1 MLGVVSSIKILAGDR
16 QADRIVPPTGFT
28 ARLTLFTAAA
38 MAFLSVFA
46 LALSL
51 ASGRLASRWGEELAQ
66 SSTVRISAPSD
77 QLASQTQ
84 AALRVLRT
92 TQGVVS
98 ARALTQAEQQAL
110 LEPWLGPD
118 VPVDT
123 LPVPQLIEV
132 IEAPEGYDV
141 AGLRLRLSAEVA
153 GAVVDDHTRWRRPL
167 VRAAARLR
175 LLAWLSIGLIG
186 GLMAAMITL
195 AANATLAANTQVIA
209 VLRLIGATDM
219 YITGAFVRRFTNRAL
234 AGALF
239 GTGVAVL
246 ALVFL
251 PSSEQENGFLTGLG
265 FQGFHWV
272 LPAIVPFVAAAVAFV
287 STRAAASR
295 ALRAFS

>member
-1 MLGVVSSIKILAGDR
+1 
-16 QADRIVPPTGFT
+16 
-28 ARLTLFTAAA
+28 

-51 ASGRLASRWGEELAQ
+51 ASGRLATRWGEELAQ

-77 QLASQTQ
+77 QLASQTE
-84 AALRVLRT
+84 AALRVLSST
-92 TQGVVS
+92 KGVAS
-98 ARALTQAEQQAL
+98 ARALTKTEQQAL

-141 AGLRLRLSAEVA
+141 AGLRLRLLAEVA

-219 YITGAFVRRFTNRAL
+219 YITGAFVRRFTSR
-234 AGALF
+234 ALF
-239 GTGVAVL
+239 GACIGTAVAVL
-246 ALVFL
+246 ALVFS
-251 PSSEQENGFLTGLG
+251 PSSGHENSFLTGLG
-265 FQGFHWV
+265 FQGFHWI
-272 LPAIVPFVAAAVAFV
+272 LPAMVPFVAAAVAFV

>member
-1 MLGVVSSIKILAGDR
+1 MTK
-16 QADRIVPPTGFT
+16 T
-28 ARLTLFTAAA
+28 
-38 MAFLSVFA
+38 
-46 LALSL
+46 
-51 ASGRLASRWGEELAQ
+51 
-66 SSTVRISAPSD
+66 
-77 QLASQTQ
+77 
-84 AALRVLRT
+84 
-92 TQGVVS
+92 
-98 ARALTQAEQQAL
+98 EQQAL

-141 AGLRLRLSAEVA
+141 AGLRLRLLAEVA

-219 YITGAFVRRFTNRAL
+219 YITGAFVRRFTSR
-234 AGALF
+234 ALF
-239 GTGVAVL
+239 GACIGTAVAVL
-246 ALVFL
+246 ALVFS
-251 PSSEQENGFLTGLG
+251 PSSGHENSFLTGLG
-265 FQGFHWV
+265 FQGFHWI
-272 LPAIVPFVAAAVAFV
+272 LPAMVPFVAAAVAFV

-295 ALRAFS
+295 TLRAFS